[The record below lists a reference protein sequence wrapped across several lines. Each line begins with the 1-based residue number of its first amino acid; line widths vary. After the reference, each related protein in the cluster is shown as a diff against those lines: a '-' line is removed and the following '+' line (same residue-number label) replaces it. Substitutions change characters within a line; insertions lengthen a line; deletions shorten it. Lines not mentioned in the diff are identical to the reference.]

1 MYKKKTPPLRSSHSP
16 LIAAIIMLLVL
27 CISEYFL
34 YFPSVVLHNPSLVW
48 SWYDESMKSA
58 SCPTDYAP
66 VCGKNRKTYTNSCES
81 KLAGVAVARV
91 GKCEIEVAPP
101 TSMSLSWDVSTL
113 VPPSVM
119 VPPLMTSS
127 WVSMIGSGGE
137 IDMTKYQL
145 YTNTAF
151 KYSLLIPKYAY
162 YQGLVTPD
170 KKNHLL
176 TIDLTAS
183 WAQNTTTALIRAM
196 YFKPLQEPDILKAQK
211 IITLQNGAKVLIN
224 YDEPL
229 SKKWQE
235 IVDTIIATYRSEQ

>member
-16 LIAAIIMLLVL
+16 LIAAIIMVLVL

-34 YFPSVVLHNPSLVW
+34 YFPSAVLHNPSLVR
-48 SWYDESMKSA
+48 SWYEESMKSP
-58 SCPTDYAP
+58 SCPADYAP

-101 TSMSLSWDVSTL
+101 TSMSLSWDISTL
-113 VPPSVM
+113 VPPPMM

-137 IDMTKYQL
+137 IDMTRYQL

-151 KYSLLIPKYAY
+151 KYSLILPKYAY
-162 YQGLVTPD
+162 YQWLVSTD
-170 KKNHLL
+170 KKTHIL

-183 WAQNTTTALIRAM
+183 WVLSSEKSLIKSTYYKSGLTPVPWEKMIQLEAWALVID
-196 YFKPLQEPDILKAQK
+196 YTP
-211 IITLQNGAKVLIN
+211 
-224 YDEPL
+224 PL
-229 SKKWQE
+229 SPKGQE
-235 IVDTIIATYRSEQ
+235 ILSAIEATVKSLQ